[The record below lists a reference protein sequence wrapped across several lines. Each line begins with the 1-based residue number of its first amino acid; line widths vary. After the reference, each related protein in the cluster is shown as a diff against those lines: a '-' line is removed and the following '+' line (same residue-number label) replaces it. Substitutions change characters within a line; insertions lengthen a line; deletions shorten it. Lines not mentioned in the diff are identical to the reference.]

1 MEGQDYLNQISAKA
15 QPVKQT
21 KGGGILHSKFFLVG
35 MIGLIVL
42 ILIIVLGAILG
53 GNKGSEKTLSIKLE
67 LHLSATSDVVKTYQP
82 DVKSSQLRSN
92 SASLKTILL
101 DTDKALKDYLTE
113 KYDYKTSNADKKLV
127 EKATAE
133 KETLDKTLFEAKIN
147 GELDRVFAQ
156 KMAYEITIILN
167 EEAKILRATKNST
180 LQEIINQS
188 YNSLKILYDKF
199 NDFSEAS

>member
-53 GNKGSEKTLSIKLE
+53 GNKGGEKTLSIKLE